1 MSIATDLPAGQS
13 ASVGH
18 RLKRSF
24 GKSLWGISERLTHAP
39 WVHDEYRRIYFDH
52 VRKTAGT
59 AISFAFFRLS
69 GDPYIVERQLAR
81 FTFAQNN
88 GYRYVWGSAALIC
101 QGKYFFAASHHP
113 AYTVHPPGDGTFR
126 FTILR
131 DPIER
136 LVSEY
141 RYLASGAAD
150 YGLRRGAGPA
160 LRRCASEGFDNFL
173 DVVPR
178 RLLTNQLHMFSESGS
193 VSEAVDRLGKLDVV
207 MRIEEF
213 GGDLPRLE
221 AALQLRLSLARERSS
236 FFHFKPTESHRSR
249 LEDILQP
256 EYEML
261 RQIRNSELHP

>member
-1 MSIATDLPAGQS
+1 MSAATDLPAGQS
-13 ASVGH
+13 ASVAH

-52 VRKTAGT
+52 IRKTAGT

-69 GDPYIVERQLAR
+69 GDPDVVERRLAR
-81 FTFAQNN
+81 FTFAQNS
-88 GYRYVWGSAALIC
+88 GYRYVWGSAALIR
-101 QGKYFFAASHHP
+101 QGKYFFASSHHP
-113 AYTVHPPGDGTFR
+113 AYTVDPPGDGTFR
-126 FTILR
+126 FTVLR
-131 DPIER
+131 NPIER

-150 YGLRRGAGPA
+150 YGLRRGAGSP

-178 RLLTNQLHMFSESGS
+178 HFVTNQLHMFSESGS
-193 VSEAVDRLGKLDVV
+193 VSEAVDRLGKLDMV
-207 MRIEEF
+207 MRIEEL
-213 GGDLPRLE
+213 GGDLQRLE
-221 AALQLRLSLARERSS
+221 AALQLRLSLASERASV
-236 FFHFKPTESHRSR
+236 FYFKPTELQRSR

-256 EYEML
+256 EFEIL
-261 RQIRNSELHP
+261 RQIRSSELHP